1 MWLTVITNR
10 AKWFLWAEQAVG
22 TRKGLNN
29 IFVSHQLIEIQ
40 RIYPFGIEPSQ
51 HLVDNDKQIDLLL
64 WRPFNTHINLFMGK
78 SKRHVFLE
86 FLVRRYRK
94 FLVVTLIIIFQH
106 FNDSIFLERCAFVIV
121 YILVEQRR
129 NFQLRSLCFKK
140 PIILN
145 RFGDAAGRKDC
156 VELTSTA

>member
-1 MWLTVITNR
+1 MWLTVIANR
-10 AKWFLWAEQAVG
+10 SKWFLWAEQAVG

-29 IFVSHQLIEIQ
+29 IFISQQLIEIQ
-40 RIYPFGIEPSQ
+40 RIYPFGIEPRQ

-106 FNDSIFLERCAFVIV
+106 FNDSIFLERCAFVII

-129 NFQLRSLCFKK
+129 NFQLRSL
-140 PIILN
+140 
-145 RFGDAAGRKDC
+145 
-156 VELTSTA
+156 